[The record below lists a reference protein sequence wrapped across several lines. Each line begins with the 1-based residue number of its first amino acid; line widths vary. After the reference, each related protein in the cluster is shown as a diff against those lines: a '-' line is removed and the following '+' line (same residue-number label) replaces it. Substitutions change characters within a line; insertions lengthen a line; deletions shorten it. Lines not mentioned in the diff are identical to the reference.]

1 MLREIWTTKFKPKSW
16 NEIVGNEKAREEF
29 LNWLKNW
36 SPEGKKAALIY
47 GPAGVGKS
55 LTVEIAAKMLGYNL
69 IELNASDS
77 RTKDVILEK
86 VLPASRSRSISG
98 KPNLVFLDEV
108 DGIYQREDV
117 GAVSAIK
124 QLIDQATSP
133 IVMVA
138 NDPWKQ
144 SLREIR
150 EKCLMI
156 EFNRLRKDQVLKRLK
171 KIVEEEGILIKDEAL
186 EAIAER
192 SGGDMRSALTDLEAL
207 TTESEVISN
216 GSVKSL
222 LGNRLREE
230 SIFDAIRHAIYAKS
244 INEAK
249 AHLMSVDMNPDEL
262 LDWIYG
268 NFLNIAND
276 STKAYEFLKRIA
288 DADFI
293 LATVQ
298 KKRSWSLIP
307 YIYDL
312 LAIALMESK
321 KGGYIRLSRPNRV
334 SEKWIRISKSQER
347 AGKIKE
353 LKTKYHETTRT
364 IIFETIPLM
373 NFIAE
378 KKKGSS
384 RPRRK

>member
-1 MLREIWTTKFKPKSW
+1 MLREIWTTKFKPKNW
-16 NEIVGNEKAREEF
+16 NDIVGNEKAREEF

-36 SPEGKKAALIY
+36 SPERKRAALIY

-55 LTVEIAAKMLGYNL
+55 LTVETAAKMLGYNL

-98 KPNLVFLDEV
+98 KPNLIFLDEV

-117 GAVSAIK
+117 GAVAAIK
-124 QLIDQATSP
+124 QLIDQTISP

-138 NDPWKQ
+138 NDPWKP

-150 EKCLMI
+150 GRCLMI
-156 EFNRLRKDQVLKRLK
+156 EFSRLRKDQVLKRLK

-186 EAIAER
+186 EAIAEKSR
-192 SGGDMRSALTDLEAL
+192 GDMRSALTDLEAL
-207 TTESEVISN
+207 TSENEVISN
-216 GSVKSL
+216 EPVQNL
-222 LGNRLREE
+222 LGGRLREE
-230 SIFDAIRHAIYAKS
+230 SIFDAMRHAIYAKS
-244 INEAK
+244 ANEAK
-249 AHLMSVDMNPDEL
+249 MHLMSVDMKPDEL
-262 LDWIYG
+262 IDWTYG
-268 NFLNIAND
+268 NFPSITED
-276 STKAYEFLKRIA
+276 SIKTYEFLRKVA

-293 LATVQ
+293 LAIVQ
-298 KKRSWSLIP
+298 KKRAWSLIP

-312 LAIALMESK
+312 LAIALTESK

-334 SEKWIRISKSQER
+334 SEKWMRISKQQER
-347 AGKIKE
+347 KEKLRE

-364 IIFETIPLM
+364 ITLEMLPLIT
-373 NFIAE
+373 FITE